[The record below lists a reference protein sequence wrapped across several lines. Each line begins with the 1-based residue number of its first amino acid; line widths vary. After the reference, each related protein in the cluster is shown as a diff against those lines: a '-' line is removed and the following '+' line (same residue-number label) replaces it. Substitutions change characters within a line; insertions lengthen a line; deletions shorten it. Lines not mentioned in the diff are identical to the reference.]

1 MNDFDIDGIIMI
13 GEIGGGME
21 VEVVC
26 YIKEYGIKFVVGFIV
41 GQIVFKG
48 CIMGYVGVII
58 GGVEDIVEVKMK
70 IMEECG
76 LYVVKFFVIIGEIM
90 KKVLQG

>member
-26 YIKEYGIKFVVGFIV
+26 YIKEYGMKFVVGFIV
-41 GQIVFKG
+41 G
-48 CIMGYVGVII
+48 
-58 GGVEDIVEVKMK
+58 
-70 IMEECG
+70 
-76 LYVVKFFVIIGEIM
+76 
-90 KKVLQG
+90 